1 MTASKSYPSH
11 DIMMLTLPEKALSE
25 LRSSAGQACSLL
37 KTMANEDRLLLL
49 CHLIDAERN
58 VGELEEVTG
67 IRQPTLSQQ
76 LGVLRDEQLVSTRR
90 EGKYVYYT
98 LANPA
103 VLHIMQTLHGLF
115 CGSAMKGTKK

>member
-1 MTASKSYPSH
+1 MSLLTLNEAIK
-11 DIMMLTLPEKALSE
+11 IMMLTLPENALAE

-49 CHLIDAERN
+49 CHLIDTERN

-76 LGVLRDEQLVSTRR
+76 LGVLRDESLVSTRR

-115 CGSAMKGTKK
+115 CGAGSKSTKK